1 MTIDTTSSLT
11 TFEVVCDAIDI
22 LNYGDVILGGAEI
35 DYAAAAMLQ
44 VLVDLHRSGALDL
57 NAGMGEL
64 REFAR
69 LVVEGWPL

>member
-1 MTIDTTSSLT
+1 MTTV
-11 TFEVVCDAIDI
+11 EVVSDAIGV
-22 LNYGDVILGGAEI
+22 LNDGDVILGGGEV

-44 VLVDLHRSGALDL
+44 VFVDLHRSAALDL
-57 NAGMGEL
+57 EVGMDEV